1 LKKQQEKYM
10 QEQEQQERTLNDAT
24 PSEQCRN
31 SNDEIDVKSEEI
43 VENEKNAECREEN
56 EECPCDDK
64 VVNNNGNTGK
74 ALNTQRKS
82 LGYLTQTLADL

>member
-1 LKKQQEKYM
+1 M
-10 QEQEQQERTLNDAT
+10 QEQEQQERTLNEETTT

-64 VVNNNGNTGK
+64 VVNNNRNTGK
-74 ALNTQRKS
+74 TLNTQRKS
-82 LGYLTQTLADL
+82 LVYLTQTLADFVHEL